1 MPDSMNFLSVSLI
14 RCLKAKAFQ
23 LISAYVPR
31 PKIYYCTISTNPDLF
46 YDERAVVID
55 TNILMVGCVKSSL
68 LRRSIT
74 YIPRR
79 V

>member
-1 MPDSMNFLSVSLI
+1 MPDSMNFLSFSII
-14 RCLKAKAFQ
+14 RCLKVIAFQ
-23 LISAYVPR
+23 LISTYVPR
-31 PKIYYCTISTNPDLF
+31 PKIYYCTISTDSDLF

-55 TNILMVGCVKSSL
+55 TNILMVGCVRSSL